1 MTTKFMDD
9 IFHTILRSLDAHI
22 PGTPAYL
29 ELRDAAREQVERR
42 FSGDEPVDQPFWEFG
57 PISFPRHRMGAISS
71 LDLFGL
77 DELIIFA
84 FYWIN
89 RNRYTRVA
97 DIGANIGLHSL
108 ILGRCGYSVRSYE
121 PDPEHFA
128 RLLGNLERNSV
139 LSVEPAQA
147 AVSTTG
153 GRTRFV
159 RVLGNTTGSHLAGAK
174 ASYGDKEEF
183 EVPLVD
189 ISCVY
194 ASSDLVKM
202 DAEGH
207 EAALLSKL
215 DFECAASVDIVA
227 EVGNEANAIAIFED
241 LRRKNINMFSQKTGW
256 RRVVAIADMPTS
268 HREGSLF
275 VTVKEGVPW

>member
-1 MTTKFMDD
+1 MDE
-9 IFHTILRSLDAHI
+9 IFYTILSSLDAHI
-22 PGTPAYL
+22 PETSAYL
-29 ELRDAAREQVERR
+29 KLRDAARKQVECL
-42 FSGDEPVDQPFWEFG
+42 FSGDKPTDQPFWEFG
-57 PISFPRHRMGAISS
+57 TISFPYYRMGAISS

-84 FYWIN
+84 LYWIN
-89 RNRYTRVA
+89 RSRYARVA

-108 ILGRCGYSVRSYE
+108 VLGRCGYFVRSYE

-128 RLLGNLERNSV
+128 RLLENLERNSA
-139 LSVEPAQA
+139 LSIEPVQA
-147 AVSTTG
+147 AVSTRG

-194 ASSDLVKM
+194 ADSHLVKM

-215 DFECAASVDIVA
+215 DIQCAEAVDIVA
-227 EVGNEANAIAIFED
+227 EVGSEANAVAIYED
-241 LRRKNINMFSQKTGW
+241 MQRKGINMFSQKTGW
-256 RRVVAIADMPTS
+256 QRVDAVADMPMS

-275 VTVKEGVPW
+275 VTVKEAVPW